1 MICIIPIVNLALLT
15 CRKCVQYKQNYQQV
29 QFILNEFYVFITN
42 LSPTKEIGSLL
53 FFPHYFG
60 IGTAGTLL
68 TFPLTAV
75 LLI

>member
-1 MICIIPIVNLALLT
+1 M
-15 CRKCVQYKQNYQQV
+15 

-42 LSPTKEIGSLL
+42 LSPTKENGGLL

-75 LLI
+75 LLIKPNKGLFLNCCKVKPI